1 MRYFAPQKIF
11 RLPAH
16 TGIAYFMAAPQA
28 GNNRP
33 GTASARSTA
42 TTMQWPW
49 SDTAKNAFTL
59 HIGCT
64 GAWLQHPRY
73 APEGLFAAKP
83 EQAADL
89 AQLLLAAPQC
99 PLTVIADDATQ
110 ELRYDQMPLLRGI
123 DRRRLI
129 VRRVQQH
136 YPDEPFAAC
145 IASQRMAEHE
155 RLMILHLPIDGVT
168 PRWLRWSAAM
178 PNPPAGTIAT
188 TKIAAALLWRLA
200 GNDLAEWTHGFFLT
214 DGGLRH
220 VTLREGHPL
229 LTRQIPLPSR
239 TPQQI
244 AATLQQAVQSAQL
257 YLARHGWREDQ
268 SEQIIGVLPPD
279 LLEATRLQLPPAML
293 LLSPAEVGRWLHLPA
308 GTPDWLQLCRVAA
321 AHYRPSLYPHYLPT
335 ERAILQQNMMARC
348 GTAIA
353 ASLLLLGF
361 GLAGNEFL
369 NVRQVREQLAVA
381 TTESRGIQQA
391 AMTAR
396 QQMGDVAIARV
407 RLRQARL
414 LQQDKHAPTP
424 WPFLLAVGKALP
436 DQMRINHLHWE
447 PQPDGSVKAAL
458 KLRVLNAAGNK
469 DAVQQEALLRY
480 ADFTSGL
487 VRFMPTLEIKTT
499 QMPYALG
506 PHETFNDPSMLQ
518 TVAVGEA
525 NAELEVRM
533 P

>member
-1 MRYFAPQKIF
+1 MR
-11 RLPAH
+11 
-16 TGIAYFMAAPQA
+16 
-28 GNNRP
+28 
-33 GTASARSTA
+33 
-42 TTMQWPW
+42 WPW

-59 HIGCT
+59 HIGST

-73 APEGLFAAKP
+73 APEGIFAARP

-129 VRRVQQH
+129 VRRVQQY

-145 IASQRMAEHE
+145 IASQRMSDHE

-168 PRWLRWSAAM
+168 PRWLRWGAAM

-188 TKIAAALLWRLA
+188 TKIAAAMLWRLA

-214 DGGLRH
+214 EGGLRH

-239 TPQQI
+239 TPEQI
-244 AATLQQAVQSAQL
+244 AATLQQSVQSAQL

-268 SEQIIGVLPPD
+268 SEQIIGILPPD
-279 LLEATRLQLPPAML
+279 LLEPTRLQLPPAML
-293 LLSPAEVGRWLHLPA
+293 LLSPAEVGRWLHLPNA
-308 GTPDWLQLCRVAA
+308 TPDWLQLSRAAA
-321 AHYRPSLYPHYLPT
+321 AHYRSSLYPHYLPA
-335 ERAILQQNMMARC
+335 EREVLQQNTIARF

-353 ASLLLLGF
+353 AGLLLLGF
-361 GLAGNEFL
+361 GLTSREFIG
-369 NVRQVREQLAVA
+369 VQQVRDQLAVA
-381 TTESRGIQQA
+381 TSEGRSIQQTA
-391 AMTAR
+391 AAAR

-414 LQQDKHAPTP
+414 LQQDKQAPTP
-424 WPFLLAVGKALP
+424 WPFLLTLGKSLP
-436 DQMRINHLHWE
+436 AGMRINRLHWE
-447 PQPDGSVKAAL
+447 PQSDGSVKAAL
-458 KLRVLNAAGNK
+458 KLRVLNADGSK
-469 DAVQQEALLRY
+469 DAIQQEALLRY

-487 VRFMPTLEIKTT
+487 VRNMPTLEIKTT
-499 QMPYALG
+499 QLPYALG
-506 PHETFNDPSMLQ
+506 PHETFNDPNMLQ

-525 NAELEVRM
+525 NAELEVRV